1 MVPRSIVPSSFSLA
15 NLASDNS
22 FKQGW
27 SDTDGNSDE
36 LSEDNME
43 ESSAHVL
50 MACHGYLIMLVVT
63 MTPDQL
69 SFNSSS
75 PGPPLTPLLIFF
87 LSDFN
92 ALPSASEK
100 IDGRASDHRKI
111 ASCHRFLDSPG
122 SMDLGFQGYIRSEV
136 GIIGRRNHIYER
148 LDRFLSSLSIS

>member
-1 MVPRSIVPSSFSLA
+1 MGLPLPDLTNVEEKKRAGLKVTEQGNDSEI
-15 NLASDNS
+15 NS

-27 SDTDGNSDE
+27 SDMDGNSDE
-36 LSEDNME
+36 LSEDEDNME
-43 ESSAHVL
+43 ESSAH
-50 MACHGYLIMLVVT
+50 LIMLVVT

-75 PGPPLTPLLIFF
+75 PRPPLTLLLIFF

-100 IDGRASDHRKI
+100 IDGRASDHHKI

-122 SMDLGFQGYIRSEV
+122 SMDLGFQGYIHSE
-136 GIIGRRNHIYER
+136 
-148 LDRFLSSLSIS
+148 